1 MKRREFLKLGAVA
14 TGTFAVAGTLRVG
27 GRAALAQSGAVPAVD
42 RLVMTNVVDNVYDIF
57 PKGGKLDTISVQRT
71 PLERGGTLL
80 AEHGLAYHLQSLRGS
95 ERREILLDFSLT
107 ERNLLNNYAVL
118 KVDPSRADA
127 LILSHGHRDHYG
139 ALPDLARLA
148 QGKLR
153 PGLTLHA
160 GGEDTFCHRV
170 VVTPVGTVDGVT
182 TTRWQDRKSTR
193 LNSSHG
199 YISYAVFCLK
209 KKRSGTTT
217 MSSPAVTAVFIT
229 LDAF

>member
-27 GRAALAQSGAVPAVD
+27 GRAELAQSGAVPAVD

-57 PKGGKLDTISVQRT
+57 AKGGKLDTISVQRT
-71 PLERGGTLL
+71 PLERDDTLL
-80 AEHGLAYHLQSLRGS
+80 AEHGLAYHLESLRGS

-107 ERNLLNNYAVL
+107 ERNLFNNYAVL

-148 QGKLR
+148 HGKLR
-153 PGLTLHA
+153 PGLTLYA

-170 VVTPVGTVDGVT
+170 VVTQVGTVDG
-182 TTRWQDRKSTR
+182 
-193 LNSSHG
+193 
-199 YISYAVFCLK
+199 A
-209 KKRSGTTT
+209 
-217 MSSPAVTAVFIT
+217 SPARGPWEARGPRVASSKAPP
-229 LDAF
+229 AFPATPSRR